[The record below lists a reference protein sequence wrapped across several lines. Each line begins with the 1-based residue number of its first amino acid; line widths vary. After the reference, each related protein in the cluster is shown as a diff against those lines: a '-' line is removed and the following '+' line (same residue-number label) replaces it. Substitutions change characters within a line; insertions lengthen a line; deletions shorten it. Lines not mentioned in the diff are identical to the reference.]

1 MRASL
6 HYLIAA
12 RRCEITELQQLL
24 HSSALVRQLAVLVH
38 VLQKERGLSN
48 IVLASGGTQGLA
60 ALHQQ
65 HQACDS
71 AISRLQALLER
82 LDMAALHGGHG
93 ARLFNHLAYALQGLD
108 ALPGLRRCVN
118 QLSLDAD
125 ACTAAYMRLVAGL
138 LAVVFETADSAS
150 QPGISRLLVA
160 MFHCMQGKEL
170 AGQERATGAAAFA
183 AGQCSAARQQ
193 HWLQLIDAQERCLQV
208 FADCAPET
216 VRTAW
221 QASESQCPAQATLE
235 RLRRIACTAAA
246 GSPLD
251 TEQGPAWFDACSTRL
266 DGLHAVEMQL
276 ADALEQRCHSL
287 LHSAER
293 ALAQPES
300 LLQAPAPEPADPVG
314 AALPAFFRCPE
325 PVHPRA
331 QGSPLVQTGMGTG
344 LAPQLEQS
352 MLDLVQEQAQR
363 LQAMHTE
370 LRRARDALTE
380 RKTLERAKSLLMTHR
395 QLSESE
401 AHKLLRQTAMNQNR
415 RLLDVAEAVLAMA
428 ELLPAP
434 ASSAGLNPPKA

>member
-24 HSSALVRQLAVLVH
+24 HTSALVRQLALLVH

-60 ALHQQ
+60 ELHKQ
-65 HQACDS
+65 HLACDS
-71 AISRLQALLER
+71 ATSQLHTLLNQ

-108 ALPGLRRCVN
+108 ALPGLRRCVG
-118 QLSLDAD
+118 LLALDAD

-183 AGQCSAARQQ
+183 TGQCTATRQQ

-208 FADCAPET
+208 FADCAPEA
-216 VRTAW
+216 VRAAW
-221 QASESQCPAQATLE
+221 QAAESQCPQQATLE
-235 RLRRIACTAAA
+235 RLRRIACTATAN
-246 GSPLD
+246 SPLD
-251 TEQGPAWFDACSTRL
+251 ADQGPAWFEACSARL
-266 DGLHAVEMQL
+266 DALHATEMQL

-300 LLQAPAPEPADPVG
+300 LLQAPADLASAE
-314 AALPAFFRCPE
+314 LPAFFRHPE
-325 PVHPRA
+325 PGHPRA
-331 QGSPLVQTGMGTG
+331 QVNPLGQAGIGTGTTG

-352 MLDLVQEQAQR
+352 MLNLVQEQAQR

-415 RLLDVAEAVLAMA
+415 RLLEVAEAVLAMA
-428 ELLPAP
+428 ELLPPP
-434 ASSAGLNPPKA
+434 ANSAGPNPPKA